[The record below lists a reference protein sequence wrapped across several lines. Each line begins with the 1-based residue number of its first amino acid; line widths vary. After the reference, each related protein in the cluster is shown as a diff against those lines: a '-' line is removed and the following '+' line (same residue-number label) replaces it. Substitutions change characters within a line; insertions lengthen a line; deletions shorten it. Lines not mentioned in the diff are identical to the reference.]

1 MKQSG
6 IINIKLVLHTLGS
19 LLFFEAAFMLIAA
32 VVAYLYGEQD
42 AQSLFLSSMI
52 TLVVAL
58 FSYFFIKKDPDE
70 QFEQRDGYLFVALIW
85 VVFSLFGS
93 LPFIISGYVPRYV
106 DAFFETMSGFST
118 TGATIFTDVEVLP
131 HGLLLW
137 RSIIAW
143 LGGMGIIVL
152 SLAILPIFGIGGM
165 QLYSAEIPGPTK
177 VKLHPRVAQTAKL
190 LWSIYILLTLV
201 EIILLKIG
209 GMGLFDAVCHAF
221 TTMSASGFSTKNA
234 SVAYWNSPFIEY
246 VFIIFMV
253 VTGINYGVIYS
264 TLKGN
269 FKKFYQNEE
278 LKFYLFFLLGFSLIT
293 TAGLLFTGNMDVE
306 ASART
311 ATFQVVSLM
320 TGTAFST
327 ANYLNWTPFLWI
339 LMCFIMLIG
348 GCAGSTTAGLK
359 VVRVSLLLKNSY
371 YEFKRLLHPNA
382 VIPVKF
388 NQKVVPAQII
398 TNILAFVVLYALI
411 AIISV
416 LVFALMGLG
425 FAESVGSSV
434 TFLSNV
440 GPGLGMFGPVDN
452 YSQFP
457 DAAKWYA
464 SFLMLTGRLEI
475 FTVLFVLMPSFWK
488 R

>member
-190 LWSIYILLTLV
+190 LWY
-201 EIILLKIG
+201 
-209 GMGLFDAVCHAF
+209 
-221 TTMSASGFSTKNA
+221 
-234 SVAYWNSPFIEY
+234 
-246 VFIIFMV
+246 
-253 VTGINYGVIYS
+253 
-264 TLKGN
+264 
-269 FKKFYQNEE
+269 
-278 LKFYLFFLLGFSLIT
+278 
-293 TAGLLFTGNMDVE
+293 
-306 ASART
+306 
-311 ATFQVVSLM
+311 
-320 TGTAFST
+320 
-327 ANYLNWTPFLWI
+327 
-339 LMCFIMLIG
+339 
-348 GCAGSTTAGLK
+348 
-359 VVRVSLLLKNSY
+359 
-371 YEFKRLLHPNA
+371 
-382 VIPVKF
+382 
-388 NQKVVPAQII
+388 
-398 TNILAFVVLYALI
+398 
-411 AIISV
+411 
-416 LVFALMGLG
+416 
-425 FAESVGSSV
+425 
-434 TFLSNV
+434 
-440 GPGLGMFGPVDN
+440 
-452 YSQFP
+452 
-457 DAAKWYA
+457 
-464 SFLMLTGRLEI
+464 
-475 FTVLFVLMPSFWK
+475 
-488 R
+488 